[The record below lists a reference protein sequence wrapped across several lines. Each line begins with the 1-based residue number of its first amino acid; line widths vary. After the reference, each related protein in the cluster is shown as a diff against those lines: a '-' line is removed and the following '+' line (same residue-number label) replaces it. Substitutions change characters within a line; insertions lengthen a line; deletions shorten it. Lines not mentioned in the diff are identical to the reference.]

1 MPMNTVS
8 RVGSNVIFF
17 SVIVA
22 TTTIGLM
29 CVYDHGYDVGV
40 LDSGL
45 NTVSVGSAQSF
56 PDSFKAGSGAHA
68 KAAAAGDDEAVAA
81 LAAFNCI
88 TNGVGD
94 GTTCDKI
101 GAAGGTVTSH
111 DTSVTGAKD
120 QFKGHVEKA
129 LTQRMKYDYRLTTT
143 GLVWQGAL
151 AGGTRPKLH
160 EPEDTIDFQFDNL
173 NDGWT
178 GCLEPADGVFTPY
191 NGLSP
196 EDTDLTGRCSSTT
209 ERAHTA
215 DRDACKESWLYLLY
229 SDGGPIGLTTDDK
242 WIDDVCEFQKT
253 HWSTI
258 AGFLIAAVSLQ
269 MVYYAYWLYYTCK
282 DPEEVEL
289 PLNTFML
296 MRFLSGCLIVCL
308 FVTLGFFAA
317 SRHKMLSHEYG
328 NGLQDKTTAEFGDDT
343 ALSSFPARAKMYEE
357 VYKACYGDTAAVGAS
372 NPADL
377 TGCVPFTD
385 FKDAMKE
392 LKLFDAGACAFGASK
407 DTFESPVDACN
418 LPGTFA
424 DYGNHQAD
432 GPEFTIIDKRTAT
445 IGSTTREIDLITIDR
460 DTFGVYGVVIGGLV
474 IWLAKEIF
482 VFAELF
488 IEDFSF
494 LQVLVPCI
502 STDRKLAVGGGY
514 AGAV

>member
-1 MPMNTVS
+1 MAENTIS
-8 RVGSNVIFF
+8 RVGYNVIFF
-17 SVIVA
+17 AVIVA

-45 NTVSVGSAQSF
+45 NTVSVGSAQTL
-56 PDSFKAGSGAHA
+56 PESFKDGTGAHA
-68 KAAAAGDDEAVAA
+68 KATDAPAVAA
-81 LAAFNCI
+81 KTAF
-88 TNGVGD
+88 
-94 GTTCDKI
+94 DKF
-101 GAAGGTVTSH
+101 AAGGDFDV
-111 DTSVTGAKD
+111 DTAQANHAAPGTAAGKTPADLQADLK
-120 QFKGHVEKA
+120 KILE
-129 LTQRMKYDYRLTTT
+129 QRMKYDYRLTTT

-196 EDTDLTGRCSSTT
+196 NGTDLTGRCSATA

-215 DRDACKESWLYLLY
+215 DRDGCKESWLYLLY

-258 AGFLIAAVSLQ
+258 AGFLIASVTIQ
-269 MVYYAYWLYYTCK
+269 MVYYAYWAYFTVFGSGQDLASSSI
-282 DPEEVEL
+282 
-289 PLNTFML
+289 NL
-296 MRFLSGCLIVCL
+296 MRLLSGCLIVCL

-357 VYKACYGDTAAVGAS
+357 AHKLCYGDTVAVKSVAPDAGTPGCAS
-372 NPADL
+372 FE
-377 TGCVPFTD
+377 T
-385 FKDAMKE
+385 FKQAMNS

-418 LPGTFA
+418 LPGSFA
-424 DYGNHQAD
+424 DYGNHHAD

-460 DTFGVYGVVIGGLV
+460 DTYGVYGVVIGGLV

-488 IEDFSF
+488 IENFSF

-502 STDRKLAVGGGY
+502 STDQRFTVAGGY